1 MYVVPPYRSP
11 SQTEDEFQKFKQL
24 ISDVITYFDFINSDI
39 IKFLFFLL
47 ATEDFNIRATTNGVL
62 P

>member
-1 MYVVPPYRSP
+1 MVPPYRSP

-39 IKFLFFLL
+39 IRFLFFLL

>member
-1 MYVVPPYRSP
+1 MVPPYRSP
-11 SQTEDEFQKFKQL
+11 SQTEDEFQKFEQL

-39 IKFLFFLL
+39 IRFLFFLL

>member
-1 MYVVPPYRSP
+1 MVLPYRSP

>member
-1 MYVVPPYRSP
+1 MVPPYRSP

-47 ATEDFNIRATTNGVL
+47 ATGDFNIRATTNGVL

>member
-1 MYVVPPYRSP
+1 MVPPYRSP

-47 ATEDFNIRATTNGVL
+47 ATEDFNLRATTNGVL

>member
-1 MYVVPPYRSP
+1 MVPPYRSL

>member
-1 MYVVPPYRSP
+1 MVPPYRSP